1 MKELISTIV
10 SDMSNIRKA
19 QARFLA
25 TLFPTI
31 LATRGAVNF
40 RNLARY
46 SGFNEKTYRRGFA
59 RSFDFVDF
67 NRRLI
72 DATFCKHSAR
82 ISVFDA
88 SFIKKAGQHTH
99 GLGFFYN
106 GCHHR
111 PERGLEISSFAICD
125 MACHTALTLSVQ
137 QSPSLAGKKSAL
149 DEQTMIDHYI
159 GHIRAVRVYLH
170 ASETILVVDGYFAKQ
185 KVFDALDEED
195 LSQITRLRKDADM
208 RYLYEGPKRAS
219 GSGRQKVYDGK
230 VNWQDLSRFENAGL
244 YNGYQVYT
252 KLLNHKRFK
261 RNLRVVVLVNPDKP
275 DDYILLCATLT
286 NLEALTVCRYYSA
299 RYQIE
304 FLYRDGKQ
312 YTGLEDCQ
320 ARDEKRLAFHF
331 NASLTTLNLAK
342 AEQIKQHDSA
352 QPFVF
357 SMASVK
363 ARYFNEQYLDLFFC
377 KLGLDPEL
385 IKKSPHYKWLC
396 DYGAIAA

>member
-31 LATRGAVNF
+31 LAARGSVNF

-72 DATFCKHSAR
+72 DATFCKHSER
-82 ISVFDA
+82 IGVFDA
-88 SFIKKAGQHTH
+88 SFIKKAGQNTH

-137 QSPSLAGKKSAL
+137 QSPALAGKKSAL
-149 DEQTMIDHYI
+149 DEQTMIDEYI
-159 GHIRAVRVYLH
+159 AHITRVHPYLR

-185 KVFDALDEED
+185 KVFDALNELEM
-195 LSQITRLRKDADM
+195 SQITRLRKDADM
-208 RYLYEGPKRAS
+208 RYFYEGPKRAS
-219 GSGRQKVYDGK
+219 GSGKQKVYGGK
-230 VNWQDLSRFENAGL
+230 VDWQNLSRFENAGL

-252 KLLNHKRFK
+252 KILNHKRFK
-261 RNLRVVVLVNPDKP
+261 RTLRVVVLVNPDKQ
-275 DDYILLCATLT
+275 DDYILLCATLI

-312 YTGLEDCQ
+312 YTGLADGQ

-342 AEQIKQHDSA
+342 AEQIKQQDSA

-363 ARYFNEQYLDLFFC
+363 ARYFNEQYLNLFFC